1 MSFSLNIFQSDHLT
15 QTIKRFDVLDG
26 FRGDIN
32 LT

>member
-1 MSFSLNIFQSDHLT
+1 MRFSLNIFQSDHVT
-15 QTIKRFDVLDG
+15 QALKRFDVLDG